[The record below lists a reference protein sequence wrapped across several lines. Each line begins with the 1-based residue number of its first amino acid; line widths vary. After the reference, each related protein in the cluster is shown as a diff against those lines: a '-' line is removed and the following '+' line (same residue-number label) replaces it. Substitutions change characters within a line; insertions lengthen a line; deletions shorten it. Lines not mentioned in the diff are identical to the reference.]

1 MFHYVQF
8 HENGQSPYNHDFDYR
23 QYEWI
28 EAGNACHVVFG
39 QSTEIQHLDKS
50 GFNCIKDNTN
60 KIPDCVNTY
69 LSTKL
74 GCILPWS
81 TDGNKSSTCDGKDK
95 FQEFKKLSLS
105 ILEPQIKKELK
116 RAGCFVP
123 NCHKRKWDVKSTNGW
138 PSQNT
143 TEMSFCILENSKLT
157 VKKEV
162 KLYTFTNF
170 FAEIGGYLGLFL
182 GESIASFIF
191 MSIDWTKIIVE
202 AIKKKCQKEEK
213 HPGSVA

>member
-60 KIPDCVNTY
+60 KIPDCVNKY
-69 LSTKL
+69 FSKKL

-81 TDGNKSSTCDGKDK
+81 TNTNKSICHGNNK
-95 FQEFKKLSLS
+95 FEEFKNLSKS
-105 ILEPQIKKELK
+105 ILKPQIKKELK
-116 RAGCFVP
+116 QAGCFVP
-123 NCHKRKWDVKSTNGW
+123 NCLKRTWDIKNVNCYSKN
-138 PSQNT
+138 QNT
-143 TEMSFCILENSKLT
+143 TKMEFSIFHNSKLT

-162 KLYTFTNF
+162 ELYTFTNF

-182 GESIASFIF
+182 GESLASFIF
-191 MSIDWTKIIVE
+191 MSIDLMKAIAEKIKRNV
-202 AIKKKCQKEEK
+202 KKEK
-213 HPGSVA
+213 MIQG